1 MAETLRKVTKEK
13 QAWKRV
19 GSQEKKQDRGWRR
32 APVSSASDAIQER
45 RDRAQDRPLLI
56 PAGQGEQEGQAGE
69 NGSPCSGSG
78 LQLSAGSSTPLW
90 KSPSTSQTP
99 SVPVRLLNTPL
110 PSAALHPPPLAL
122 VHTQPLCT
130 QPPHT
135 CVQMGLTQCLSVSHS
150 PPWRAHH
157 ERATLALAIYG
168 TCPSISLSYL
178 VSPRPCLAQSVTAD
192 CPFCSYAPWVSLG
205 LTLSFCL
212 FFKMQTRIHLPALGP
227 SSPQHTGKNDPVL
240 QTL

>member
-110 PSAALHPPPLAL
+110 PSAALHPPPTSISAHTASLYPAASHMCSDGSHTVSVCLSFPSLACTSRTRHAGSGYL
-122 VHTQPLCT
+122 RHMPQHQPL
-130 QPPHT
+130 
-135 CVQMGLTQCLSVSHS
+135 L
-150 PPWRAHH
+150 
-157 ERATLALAIYG
+157 
-168 TCPSISLSYL
+168 
-178 VSPRPCLAQSVTAD
+178 PCLPT
-192 CPFCSYAPWVSLG
+192 
-205 LTLSFCL
+205 TLSC
-212 FFKMQTRIHLPALGP
+212 TV
-227 SSPQHTGKNDPVL
+227 SDC
-240 QTL
+240 